1 MTDVSK
7 TYVEVVFRANFRPVM
22 SVVRIYSVFIAQGGN
37 FVFFKNDVCNYVAE
51 VGKVLTAVLLEQYK
65 SE

>member
-22 SVVRIYSVFIAQGGN
+22 SVVRIYRVFIAQGGN
-37 FVFFKNDVCNYVAE
+37 FGFF
-51 VGKVLTAVLLEQYK
+51 
-65 SE
+65 